1 MPFWWARRKKYWR
14 GRRRPWYRRR
24 RTTYKRRKRYNRRKP
39 RRSYRRRRK
48 RRGKVRRKRKTLPIR
63 QWQPET
69 IRKCKIKGFA
79 CNMVGGEGRQF
90 VCYTDNRFAWIP
102 ATTPGGGGFSVEKY
116 TLKYLFDEHIRGNNI
131 WTTSNTYLDLV
142 RYTGCKFI
150 FFRHPYV
157 DFVVQYSRQL
167 PMLVDKYTYQN
178 TQPFKLL
185 LQKHHILIPS
195 LKHKPTGKRTV
206 KVKIKPP
213 RQMSNKWFFQ
223 ESFADTGLV
232 QISAA
237 AADFGFSYQGCCNS
251 NNQITLYT
259 LNTEFYK
266 KPGWGNAKPEGTHG
280 DKWYYPFTGVKEAE
294 FKTYTGIDYT
304 GKQITGQLN
313 LNPSGSTTHYELSTS
328 IENGWFQPKFLS
340 IVDLHSPQQVSP
352 LKIQRYNPAVDTGL
366 GNQVYLINVVKLDSY
381 DPPKSD
387 KTLIAEGM
395 PLWQL
400 LMGFTDYVN
409 KIKQDTRFTDTY
421 FLCIV
426 SPAIEPHQGADKV
439 HIPID
444 VAMLQG
450 KGRYGDTPTPYRLKH
465 WYPTLEHQMGSI
477 NSIVQTGPYCPKLAN
492 QRNSTWEL
500 KSKYCFYFK
509 WGGAELPEQEVENP
523 KTKGTYIVPDN
534 LQELQISDPTQQ
546 KAKHMLHAWDWR
558 RGYITKS
565 ALKRICE
572 DSETDES
579 LQTDS
584 EKSTPQKKKRKLQG
598 NQVPV
603 LQDKDQEIQACLRS
617 LFEEPTCQESKE
629 TKTLE
634 DLIKQQ
640 QQQQKQLKLNLLHLI
655 SNLKHKQA
663 MLQLQ
668 TGLLD

>member
-1 MPFWWARRKKYWR
+1 M
-14 GRRRPWYRRR
+14 
-24 RTTYKRRKRYNRRKP
+24 
-39 RRSYRRRRK
+39 
-48 RRGKVRRKRKTLPIR
+48 
-63 QWQPET
+63 
-69 IRKCKIKGFA
+69 
-79 CNMVGGEGRQF
+79 
-90 VCYTDNRFAWIP
+90 
-102 ATTPGGGGFSVEKY
+102 
-116 TLKYLFDEHIRGNNI
+116 
-131 WTTSNTYLDLV
+131 
-142 RYTGCKFI
+142 
-150 FFRHPYV
+150 
-157 DFVVQYSRQL
+157 
-167 PMLVDKYTYQN
+167 
-178 TQPFKLL
+178 
-185 LQKHHILIPS
+185 
-195 LKHKPTGKRTV
+195 
-206 KVKIKPP
+206 
-213 RQMSNKWFFQ
+213 
-223 ESFADTGLV
+223 
-232 QISAA
+232 
-237 AADFGFSYQGCCNS
+237 
-251 NNQITLYT
+251 
-259 LNTEFYK
+259 
-266 KPGWGNAKPEGTHG
+266 
-280 DKWYYPFTGVKEAE
+280 
-294 FKTYTGIDYT
+294 
-304 GKQITGQLN
+304 
-313 LNPSGSTTHYELSTS
+313 
-328 IENGWFQPKFLS
+328 
-340 IVDLHSPQQVSP
+340 
-352 LKIQRYNPAVDTGL
+352 KIQRYNPAVDTGI
-366 GNQVYLINVVKLDSY
+366 GNQVYLINVVKLESY

-477 NSIVQTGPYCPKLAN
+477 NSIVETGPYSPKLAN

-584 EKSTPQKKKRKLQG
+584 EKSTPQKKKG
-598 NQVPV
+598 
-603 LQDKDQEIQACLRS
+603 S
-617 LFEEPTCQESKE
+617 YKE
-629 TKTLE
+629 TKSQSSKTKTKKSRHVSALSSKS
-634 DLIKQQ
+634 LHAKNRRKQ
-640 QQQQKQLKLNLLHLI
+640 
-655 SNLKHKQA
+655 KHSKTSSSSSSSSKSSSSSTSYTSSA
-663 MLQLQ
+663 
-668 TGLLD
+668 T